1 MIRFST
7 IIWLVLVAAT
17 GYAMF
22 QVKYQ
27 VSQLDDKLARINR
40 QIADDQEAIHV
51 LKAEWA
57 FLNQPKRLDELNQR
71 YLSLAPIGTKTLSSL
86 DTPAMRAAPDAEAAA
101 TAMPP
106 TPPMKPVIAS
116 ARLGTRIAQVS
127 FKAQP

>member
-7 IIWLVLVAAT
+7 IIWLILVAAT

-27 VSQLDDKLARINR
+27 VSQLDEKLAHINR

-57 FLNQPKRLDELNQR
+57 FLNQPNRLAALNQR
-71 YLSLAPIGTKTLSSL
+71 YLGLGPIGTKMLASL
-86 DTPAMRAAPDAEAAA
+86 DTPPLRAAPDADNVAAIL
-101 TAMPP
+101 PP
-106 TPPMKPVIAS
+106 TPPMKPVFAPER
-116 ARLGTRIAQVS
+116 AGTRIAQVS
-127 FKAQP
+127 FKVQP